1 METNATPVFVIN
13 LNLPATKLLYKIDII
28 PIFSQFY
35 FKTRLKEQH
44 LTPKNSIMEIKWI
57 VLAVLAVISV
67 ALIVYLI
74 IRNQKD
80 EKELITFLNE
90 TELNEEELKQDQEKK
105 I

>member
-1 METNATPVFVIN
+1 
-13 LNLPATKLLYKIDII
+13 
-28 PIFSQFY
+28 
-35 FKTRLKEQH
+35 
-44 LTPKNSIMEIKWI
+44 MEIKWI

>member
-1 METNATPVFVIN
+1 
-13 LNLPATKLLYKIDII
+13 
-28 PIFSQFY
+28 
-35 FKTRLKEQH
+35 
-44 LTPKNSIMEIKWI
+44 MEIKWI

-90 TELNEEELKQDQEKK
+90 TETKEEELKQEQEKK
-105 I
+105 SDYFDS